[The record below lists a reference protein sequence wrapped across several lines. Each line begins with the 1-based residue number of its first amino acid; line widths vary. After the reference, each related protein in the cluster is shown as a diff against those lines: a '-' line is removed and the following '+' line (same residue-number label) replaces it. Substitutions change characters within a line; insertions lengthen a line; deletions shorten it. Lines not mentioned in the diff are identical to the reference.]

1 MVHFASK
8 GHDVFACIRG
18 NLTVESRKEVIDK
31 YWSNPVEAWFEKGKD
46 DPSLLMLRFE
56 LIDAEVWDAD
66 PSLKGMFKMLTGK
79 TVKPEEMGSIQRFCE
94 RFSSSILRPEQIA
107 IADCFY
113 PENPCISCQKVVTDS
128 ITRPEMKQRKESRL

>member
-18 NLTVESRKEVIDK
+18 MLTVESRKEIIDK
-31 YWSNPVEAWFEKGKD
+31 YWSNPVEAWFEKGKE

-56 LIDAEVWDAD
+56 LEDAEVWDAD

-79 TVKPEEMGSIQRFCE
+79 TVKPNEMGE
-94 RFSSSILRPEQIA
+94 HE
-107 IADCFY
+107 
-113 PENPCISCQKVVTDS
+113 KVD
-128 ITRPEMKQRKESRL
+128 L